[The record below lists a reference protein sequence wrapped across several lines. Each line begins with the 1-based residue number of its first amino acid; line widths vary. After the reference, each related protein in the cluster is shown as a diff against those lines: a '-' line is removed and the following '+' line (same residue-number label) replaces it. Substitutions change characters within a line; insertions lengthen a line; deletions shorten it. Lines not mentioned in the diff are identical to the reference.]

1 MYPNISVEYVLNFNP
16 APPPPPPID
25 CNFLMN
31 DVLELKYIPEGC
43 ARHVQ

>member
-16 APPPPPPID
+16 APPPPPID

-31 DVLELKYIPEGC
+31 YVLELKYIPEGC